1 MRNYQLLTED
11 NTMPLYTSSK
21 GEQIDTSTTN
31 EKYIERALTKARET
45 GNENNMQALEE
56 ELIIRAGNNE

>member
-1 MRNYQLLTED
+1 
-11 NTMPLYTSSK
+11 MPLYISSK
-21 GEQIDTSTTN
+21 GEQIDTSTMN
-31 EKYIERALTKARET
+31 EKYIERAIIKARET